1 MKSLKRYLIAGVV
14 ALTPLLI
21 TVMLVRWLIGLSTRI
36 SSLLPPAYRPETLL
50 GIDFPGIDILLALLF
65 IILVGAITSHFIGS
79 TIIHWIDRIMERIPL
94 IRTVHKATRQ
104 LLGAIFSDSS
114 RAFQKVVL
122 VEFPQPGQWV
132 LAFVTG
138 EGALPGTPDSEHH
151 VSVFVPSTPLPTTG
165 WLIYA
170 EESKLRYIDMSVE
183 QGMKLVLSGG
193 VLPPD
198 EKPRERIEEKK

>member
-1 MKSLKRYLIAGVV
+1 MKRLKRYLIAGVV

-21 TVMLVRWLIGLSTRI
+21 TVMLIRWLIGLSTRFA
-36 SSLLPPAYRPETLL
+36 SLLPAAYRPETLL
-50 GIDFPGIDILLALLF
+50 GINFPGIDILLALAF
-65 IILVGAITSHFIGS
+65 IVTIGAITSHFIGS
-79 TIIHWIDRIMERIPL
+79 TIIHWIDRTMERIPL
-94 IRTVHKATRQ
+94 VRTVHKATRQ

-132 LAFVTG
+132 IAFVTSTG
-138 EGALPGTPDSEHH
+138 PLPGTTDSEHH

-170 EESKLRYIDMSVE
+170 EESKLRYVDISVE

-193 VLPPD
+193 MLPP
-198 EKPRERIEEKK
+198 EEKKQG

>member
-1 MKSLKRYLIAGVV
+1 MKRLKRYLIAGVV
-14 ALTPLLI
+14 ALTPLLV
-21 TVMLVRWLIGLSTRI
+21 TVMLIRWLIGLSTRV
-36 SSLLPPAYRPETLL
+36 SSLLPQAYRPEALL
-50 GIDFPGIDILLALLF
+50 GIDFPGIDVLLALLF
-65 IILVGAITSHFIGS
+65 IVMVGAITSHFIGS
-79 TIIHWIDRIMERIPL
+79 TIIHWIDGTMERIPL
-94 IRTVHKATRQ
+94 VRTVHKATRQ

-138 EGALPGTPDSEHH
+138 EGVLPGMPDSEHH

-165 WLIYA
+165 WLIFA
-170 EESKLRYIDMSVE
+170 EESKLRYVDMSVE

-193 VLPPD
+193 MLSP
-198 EKPRERIEEKK
+198 EERKQRPSQ